1 MGFLVWLLVV
11 NLLLAAALV
20 LLLLPRV
27 RFATPWL
34 GLATVTVGTFPAFS
48 SSATLAVEGTIGVG
62 LGWLVTAVYG
72 LIALIV
78 VIGYVRL
85 RPVPYV
91 PLGAVLAGVA
101 YIASFYAYFPPYS
114 SIAPG
119 LPGMLVFATPG
130 LVFVVYGAILWYRH
144 GLAPVARPQGAGLRL
159 GLAIGIVA
167 VFGTIGIFGY
177 QSDRNDPPSWA
188 TRPLNMPRM
197 ATDSPLVAEGTVAQ
211 KESRTVELQ
220 RPSGR
225 TRVYTLYKIEVSQLW
240 RGEDAGTLSVAVPD
254 FSSVTP
260 TLGQAYLL
268 FFSGRADQDKFPGHW
283 SLVDPQQ
290 VWVVNGSG
298 FNTYPGIT
306 PVTSLTKRQLTEL
319 LAANPNN

>member
-1 MGFLVWLLVV
+1 MDFLVWLLVV

-27 RFATPWL
+27 RFAIPWL

-48 SSATLAVEGTIGVG
+48 SSATLAVEGTIGGRTRLACHRRVRSDR
-62 LGWLVTAVYG
+62 ANCRM
-72 LIALIV
+72 
-78 VIGYVRL
+78 GYVRL

-101 YIASFYAYFPPYS
+101 YIASFYGYFPPYS
-114 SIAPG
+114 SG
-119 LPGMLVFATPG
+119 LPAMLVFATPG

-167 VFGTIGIFGY
+167 VFGAIGLFGY

-225 TRVYTLYKIEVSQLW
+225 TRVYTLYKIEVSQFW
-240 RGEDAGTLSVAVPD
+240 RGEEAGTLSVAVPD
-254 FSSVTP
+254 FSSVTL

-306 PVTSLTKRQLTEL
+306 PVTSLTKQQLTEL